1 MGKYKDLEIRCPRL
15 GGEVTFGYCMQ
26 ERGNLPCPRVIT
38 CWQTYFPVETYL
50 KKQLTPEEW
59 DSCFNQPPGD
69 KIATIFDIADALKK
83 KKQL

>member
-1 MGKYKDLEIRCPRL
+1 MGKYKNLEIRCPRL

-50 KKQLTPEEW
+50 KKKLTPEEW
-59 DSCFNQPPGD
+59 DRCFNQPPGD

-83 KKQL
+83 KKQP